1 MRILNK
7 KKNFTH
13 SENYNLEKFLQLSN
27 IRKSLL
33 PADFQEFQVSFVYFI
48 LGDICLVYFIA
59 LKIIVTGL
67 IVFEKQTPGDAPL
80 GELTWSEPSSAIQ
93 T

>member
-1 MRILNK
+1 M
-7 KKNFTH
+7 
-13 SENYNLEKFLQLSN
+13 
-27 IRKSLL
+27 
-33 PADFQEFQVSFVYFI
+33 SFVYFI